1 MKATFVALA
10 LCLLVSSVMSFN
22 QPGCGRRPFKKDKVV
37 GGKETA
43 VGDHGWLVGF
53 LYLNSFRCGGSV
65 VNDRFIVTAAHCLPS
80 TTAVTGIVFLV
91 GAHNRIN
98 NEAWSV
104 RVSPDRVIRHPNY
117 NSLNF
122 RNDIALYR
130 LATRLT
136 LTDYIVPI
144 CIPNGNDDFTNEI
157 SWAAGWGTMSS
168 GGLATV
174 KQEVDLK
181 IVEAECVAYYG
192 TSYDKATMICAG
204 TVGDGKDT
212 CQGDSGGPYIVEKN
226 NNKAELVGITSWGR
240 GCGDIGVCAR
250 TSTYFAWIRDWIQ
263 ANDD

>member
-1 MKATFVALA
+1 MKVSIIALTLCLVSCALA
-10 LCLLVSSVMSFN
+10 QIN
-22 QPGCGRRPFKKDKVV
+22 GPECGRRPFKPNKVV

-65 VNDRFIVTAAHCLPS
+65 INNKWVVTAAHCLPS
-80 TTAVTGIVFLV
+80 TTAVTGIVFIF

-104 RVSPDRVIRHPNY
+104 RLSPDFVRRHESY
-117 NSLNF
+117 NSANF

-130 LATRLT
+130 FATPIPLSE
-136 LTDYIVPI
+136 YIVPV
-144 CIPNGNDDFTNEI
+144 CVADGSVNFVNQI
-157 SWAAGWGTMSS
+157 SWAAGWGTMSN
-168 GGLATV
+168 GALATV

-192 TSYDKATMICAG
+192 STYDAATMICAG

-212 CQGDSGGPYIVEKN
+212 CQGDSGGPYIVEVN
-226 NNKAELVGITSWGR
+226 GRAQLVGITSWGR

-250 TSTYFAWIRDWIQ
+250 ASTYHGWIIGVIN
-263 ANDD
+263 ANP